1 MIGKFRGKIMTEFCT
16 LRSKVYPYKLD
27 DDTEHKKAKGT
38 KKCIIKRELMFENYK
53 ESLFDDKIILRSQ
66 QRFRNDHHRVYTEE
80 VNKIALSS
88 NDDKRIQ
95 TYDKI
100 TTFPY
105 GTNIFKICENEML
118 LKDKLGDKLNNESQA
133 LRNKSEVLRN
143 EAQALKNE
151 SQALRNEAQALR
163 IEAQALTSKSEVLRN
178 EAQALRNE
186 APARNNESQALRSKS
201 EVLRNEAQELRDK
214 LFEHNEDKDK
224 DKHKDKTIPML
235 FTNEHKA
242 TLSKE
247 KSNIY
252 TDIDD
257 LKVVK
262 DFFYDRTSFESEI
275 KNITKTKTKAKIN
288 NKISQINGASKILTE
303 IKTEVTMKIVLI
315 HESMYELQYD
325 IYSDD
330 SWLRLVELNKID
342 TTIDYA
348 LNAAWKKFRKKK

>member
-66 QRFRNDHHRVYTEE
+66 QRFRNDHYRVYTEE

-100 TTFPY
+100 TTYPY

-118 LKDKLGDKLNNESQA
+118 LKNKLGDELNNESQA
-133 LRNKSEVLRN
+133 LRN
-143 EAQALKNE
+143 
-151 SQALRNEAQALR
+151 
-163 IEAQALTSKSEVLRN
+163 KSEVLRN

-262 DFFYDRTSFESEI
+262 DFFYDRTSFETEI

-288 NKISQINGASKILTE
+288 NKISQVNGASKILTE
-303 IKTEVTMKIVLI
+303 IKTEATMKIVLI
-315 HESMYELQYD
+315 HESM
-325 IYSDD
+325 
-330 SWLRLVELNKID
+330 
-342 TTIDYA
+342 
-348 LNAAWKKFRKKK
+348 

>member
-100 TTFPY
+100 TTYPY

-151 SQALRNEAQALR
+151 SQVLRNEAQALR

-214 LFEHNEDKDK
+214 FFEHNEDKDRDEDK
-224 DKHKDKTIPML
+224 DKDKTIPML

-262 DFFYDRTSFESEI
+262 DFFYDRTSFETEI

-288 NKISQINGASKILTE
+288 NKISQVNGASKILTE
-303 IKTEVTMKIVLI
+303 IKTEATMKIVLI
-315 HESMYELQYD
+315 HESM
-325 IYSDD
+325 
-330 SWLRLVELNKID
+330 
-342 TTIDYA
+342 
-348 LNAAWKKFRKKK
+348 